1 MLRSTR
7 SALSG
12 RRLAAAGLVAVAAS
26 VAACGDAA
34 TAPKAPATRVAE
46 DPSMLV
52 LSLGATV
59 KVRLADTTG
68 TTLTEPGW
76 VEFVS
81 GGNDTLK
88 VLDNSAKDLDPTV
101 GFLAVKMAKTNQYK
115 ACFIRS
121 AHYMP
126 DLDGQVN
133 YQYCSTSTS
142 TSFTVHMGVLI
153 GQRSPMFKLIAKDEF
168 NALAGGA
175 TYNILTT
182 DNGWNL
188 TFQDGNGSYDESIGA
203 DGVTIYSLNFPFNVK
218 ICEVKPPSKMVLTSQ
233 ACYTVAAKWGKT
245 YTYTFTHEHAIY

>member
-1 MLRSTR
+1 MP
-7 SALSG
+7 
-12 RRLAAAGLVAVAAS
+12 VAQ
-26 VAACGDAA
+26 
-34 TAPKAPATRVAE
+34 
-46 DPSMLV
+46 DPSTLV
-52 LSLGATV
+52 LTIGATV
-59 KVRLADTTG
+59 KVRLADTTN

-76 VEFVS
+76 VEFIS
-81 GGNDTLK
+81 GGNDTLR
-88 VLDNSAKDLDPTV
+88 VRDNSAQDEDPTV

-115 ACFIRS
+115 TCFIRS

-133 YQYCSTSTS
+133 YPYCATSTSTS
-142 TSFTVHMGVLI
+142 TTVHMGVLI

-168 NALAGGA
+168 GALAGGA

-188 TFQDGNGSYDESIGA
+188 TFQDGNPSYDESIGA
-203 DGVTIYSLNFPFNVK
+203 DGIMIYTLNFPFNVK
-218 ICEVKPPSKMVLTSQ
+218 ICEVKPPSKMLLTSQ